1 MLASRSESLYFGG
14 STWVVRKRTR
24 AVTCPVGVDLKLIV
38 TIPALNEE
46 KTIGRVVAEIPRDI
60 PGISW
65 TEVIV
70 LNDGSTDRTAELA
83 SAAGA
88 TVVTLRGRRGLGP
101 VFRTGMM
108 HAIRGGADIIVNVD
122 GDGQFDSRDVAKLI
136 QPILRNNADFVTCS
150 RFGDPNYTP
159 AMQREKYWGNKVVT
173 WMINR
178 LCGLN
183 LTDVSCG
190 FRAYNRE
197 AAYRLAQFGRWTYVE
212 ECIVD
217 LASKGMRIEEMPLRV
232 RGERE
237 FGKSRV
243 AASVIQYGTNLVQ
256 IVFRAARDIR
266 PMQIFGLLSALMVL
280 PAVIAAAFVGVWF
293 LRNGELYP
301 FTAVLPAS
309 GAMVVAGFVLF
320 LMALIAEMVSVH
332 RGLSE
337 ELLYLARQRLYARRR
352 AAGAMAVSKTSPN
365 QLPWQVSAPG
375 TQAALHDA
383 PLPVRSVNPRS
394 TVVATESTATSAMHH
409 GGLHLTEG

>member
-1 MLASRSESLYFGG
+1 MFVFWSVYTGN
-14 STWVVRKRTR
+14 TR
-24 AVTCPVGVDLKLIV
+24 GNCPCPPPGVGVRLKLII

-46 KTIGRVVAEIPRDI
+46 KTIYKVVSEIPRDI

-83 SAAGA
+83 RAAGA

-101 VFRTGMM
+101 VFRTGMT

-136 QPILRNNADFVTCS
+136 QPILRNTADFVTCS

-159 AMQREKYWGNKVVT
+159 SMQPEKYWGNKVVT

-217 LASKGMRIEEMPLRV
+217 LASKGMRITEMPLRV

-266 PMQIFGLLSALMVL
+266 PLQIFGLLSALFVV
-280 PAVIAAAFVGVWF
+280 PAVLAGLFVAAWFV
-293 LRNGELYP
+293 RAGELYP
-301 FTAVLPAS
+301 FTALLPAS
-309 GAMVVAGFVLF
+309 GAMLVAGFVLF
-320 LMALIAEMVSVH
+320 LLALIAEMVSTH
-332 RGLSE
+332 RGMSE

-352 AAGAMAVSKTSPN
+352 AAAAMAVARAGSPD
-365 QLPWQVSAPG
+365 QAPWQAPAPG
-375 TQAALHDA
+375 TQSSPAHERATPSA
-383 PLPVRSVNPRS
+383 RS
-394 TVVATESTATSAMHH
+394 TVAATESTATSAMHH

>member
-1 MLASRSESLYFGG
+1 
-14 STWVVRKRTR
+14 
-24 AVTCPVGVDLKLIV
+24 VGVGPLKLIV

-46 KTIGRVVAEIPRDI
+46 ATIHKVVSEIPRDI

-70 LNDGSTDRTAELA
+70 LNDGSTDRTAQLA
-83 SAAGA
+83 AEAGA
-88 TVVTLRGRRGLGP
+88 TVITLRGRRGLGP
-101 VFRTGMM
+101 VFRTGMNQ
-108 HAIRGGADIIVNVD
+108 AIRGGADVIVNVD

-136 QPILRNNADFVTCS
+136 RPILENRADFVTCS
-150 RFGDPNYTP
+150 RFGDPNYQP
-159 AMQREKYWGNKVVT
+159 RMSPEKYWGNKVVT

-217 LASKGMRIEEMPLRV
+217 LSSKGMRIMEMPLRV

-243 AASVIQYGTNLVQ
+243 AASVIRYGTNLVQ

-266 PMQIFGLLSALMVL
+266 PFQVFGALSAMMVI
-280 PAVIAAAFVGVWF
+280 PALLLAAAMGAWF
-293 LRNGELYP
+293 LRTGNTSP
-301 FTAVLPAS
+301 FTAVIPAS
-309 GAMVVAGFVLF
+309 GAMLLAGFVLF
-320 LMALIAEMVSVH
+320 LLALIAEMVTVH

-352 AAGAMAVSKTSPN
+352 AAAVAMAGAKRAT
-365 QLPWQVSAPG
+365 
-375 TQAALHDA
+375 HDA
-383 PLPVRSVNPRS
+383 PLPRSVASARS
-394 TVVATESTATSAMHH
+394 TAAATDSTGTSAMHH